1 MDFSVRLA
9 PVERPELYLVSSV
22 SMPKE
27 QTHSSKSFAI
37 SRGLAYQT
45 CWDVEQSAF

>member
-9 PVERPELYLVSSV
+9 PVERPELYLVSPVSV
-22 SMPKE
+22 PKE
-27 QTHSSKSFAI
+27 KTHSSKSFAI
-37 SRGLAYQT
+37 SHGLACRT